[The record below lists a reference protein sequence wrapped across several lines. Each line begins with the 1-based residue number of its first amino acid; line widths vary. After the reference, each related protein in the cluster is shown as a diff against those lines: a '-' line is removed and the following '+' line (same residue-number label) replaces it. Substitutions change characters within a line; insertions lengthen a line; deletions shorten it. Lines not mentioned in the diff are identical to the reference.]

1 MRFSNTGR
9 HSFPTV
15 SYPVIFLLP
24 SRIFPTG
31 FFNSCALLG
40 HSAFAASV
48 LGGAGVSGVGGG
60 FASGGLYGGG
70 GGDVVV
76 TSNLR
81 GS

>member
-1 MRFSNTGR
+1 MSNTGR

-40 HSAFAASV
+40 HSANAASV
-48 LGGAGVSGVGGG
+48 LGGAGVAGVGGG
-60 FASGGLYGGG
+60 FASGALYGGG
-70 GGDVVV
+70 GGDFVV
-76 TSNLR
+76 TSNLF